1 MNNLAGILNTIES
14 QKPLVE
20 TKGLPWVYRKSL
32 TNGTY
37 LLRGLSNEEKCPDG
51 FRIYTVHEM
60 QRKPVDNKWDLDSES
75 RNAAY
80 DKVLCT
86 ESYKGWAPATVADPE
101 TGKQRTINKLVA
113 PCPVCDGYEDFRQ
126 GFDLEEVDEDIV
138 KAFDEMSSASCRKF
152 LYPMLM
158 YAAETDTTDDKGKKK
173 KVWVPNDKQ
182 PVLVLMN
189 LSSKP
194 YEGNAD
200 LALIKHLSANI
211 YNDPANLSQR
221 SGRWFRYEKKANGQS
236 ISPDGPACALT
247 EKELACIKNF
257 PNVNSYGMGDS
268 SSPFAKNY
276 KVGYAKGMA
285 KLAETWFIKHL
296 VKTFPKSDPENGYDF
311 DAIPQGLV

>member
-1 MNNLAGILNTIES
+1 MNNLAGILNTIEG

-32 TNGTY
+32 SNGTY
-37 LLRGLSNEEKCPDG
+37 LMRGLSNEEKCPDG

-80 DKVLCT
+80 DKILCT
-86 ESYKGWAPATVADPE
+86 ESYKGWHEVD
-101 TGKQRTINKLVA
+101 GKNKLVA

-126 GFDLEEVDEDIV
+126 GFDLDEVDEDIV

-152 LYPMLM
+152 LYPVLL

-173 KVWVPNDKQ
+173 KIWVPNDKQ
-182 PVLVLMN
+182 CILVLLN

-200 LALIKHLSANI
+200 LTLIKLLSQHI
-211 YNDPANLSQR
+211 YGDATNLSQR
-221 SGRWFRYEKKANGQS
+221 SGRWFRYEKKSNGQS

-247 EKELACIKNF
+247 EKEMACVKNF

-285 KLAETWFIKHL
+285 KLSETWFIKHL
-296 VKTFPKSDPENGYDF
+296 CKTFPKSDPENGYDF